1 MAARQLGTPIGNT
14 SGLVSGTGE
23 SWRDHPCCLHFYARC
38 LPFSFVLKSFTELPL
53 SNSLHD
59 LSPAYF
65 PFFMGFTQHCSSLT
79 GLSSSPSMYQFFCT
93 LETPVFT
100 MCSTRSFL
108 LPHPPTAKISTNV
121 TSSQAFFAHMVT
133 LITTF
138 CLSAFGIN
146 KSTHPCPASLN
157 VCNSRGEK
165 KCSVC
170 YRPFPKLACL
180 QVDQPCSKSASSWIF
195 IYFQSSFLTS
205 EVLNWAQCWWE
216 PKTTSQTPLD
226 EGEWLWEFRL

>member
-100 MCSTRSFL
+100 VCSTRSFL

-165 KCSVC
+165 NVLFVIGLFQNWLVC
-170 YRPFPKLACL
+170 RLISPVQNQHLAE
-180 QVDQPCSKSASSWIF
+180 SSSTFKAASWPRKF
-195 IYFQSSFLTS
+195 
-205 EVLNWAQCWWE
+205 
-216 PKTTSQTPLD
+216 
-226 EGEWLWEFRL
+226 